1 MNASAR
7 AGVGRGRVL
16 FVDTHVHIY
25 DVFDLDALLDSAVA
39 NFTRA
44 ARVAGVA
51 EAALEGMLLLTETVR
66 DHAFDAL
73 AGGERAPLR
82 WKVAA
87 TPEPAVLAITQDGK
101 MPLWLVAG
109 RQIAT
114 EEDLEVLALGTTQR
128 FPDGEPFQTS
138 IAKSEKSAALTALPW
153 GFGKWWGQRG
163 VIIEKTMRA
172 PRDRAL
178 FLGDNG
184 GRLSLT
190 SRPKLLRLGERSG
203 LKVLP
208 GTDPLPFTGQELRV
222 GTFGMFLR
230 DWDSR
235 GRPLEQLVARL
246 VAAPDSPTEFGGL
259 TGVATFVKLQIAMQL
274 RKRAGRGK
282 AA

>member
-1 MNASAR
+1 MNAPVNSAI
-7 AGVGRGRVL
+7 GRGRVL

-25 DVFDLDALLDSAVA
+25 DVFDLDALFDSAVK
-39 NFTRA
+39 NFGRA
-44 ARVAGVA
+44 ARATGFA
-51 EAALEGMLLLTETVR
+51 DAPQEGMLLLTETAR

-73 AGGERAPLR
+73 GSGERLPLR
-82 WKVAA
+82 WKISA
-87 TPEPAVLAITQDGK
+87 TPEPEVLAVTLHGQ
-101 MPLWLVAG
+101 MPLSLVAG

-128 FPDGEPFQTS
+128 FPDGEPFQVS
-138 IAKSEKSAALTALPW
+138 IAKSERSAALTALPW

-190 SRPKLLRLGERSG
+190 SRPRLLRLGERSG

-208 GTDPLPFTGQELRV
+208 GTDPLPFAGQELRV
-222 GTFGMFLR
+222 GSFGMLLP

-246 VAAPDSPTEFGGL
+246 LQAPTSPAEFGGL
-259 TGVATFVKLQIAMQL
+259 TGVAAFVKLQIAMQL
-274 RKRAGRGK
+274 RKRAGRG
-282 AA
+282 AAA

>member
-1 MNASAR
+1 MNASGKASI
-7 AGVGRGRVL
+7 GRGRVL

-25 DVFDLDALLDSAVA
+25 DVFDLDALFDSAVN

-44 ARVAGVA
+44 ARAARVA
-51 EAALEGMLLLTETVR
+51 AAPQEGMLLLTETAS

-73 AGGERAPLR
+73 ASGERLPQR
-82 WKVAA
+82 WKISAM
-87 TPEPAVLAITQDGK
+87 PEPAVLAVTRPGQI
-101 MPLWLVAG
+101 PLWLVAG

-128 FPDGEPFQTS
+128 FPDGEPFQVS
-138 IAKSEKSAALTALPW
+138 IAKAERAAALTALPW
-153 GFGKWWGQRG
+153 GFGKWWGPRG

-190 SRPKLLRLGERSG
+190 TRPRLLQLGERSG

-208 GTDPLPFTGQELRV
+208 GTDPLPFAGQEFRV
-222 GTFGMFLR
+222 GSFGMLLP
-230 DWDSR
+230 DWDSC

-246 VAAPDSPTEFGGL
+246 VGAPASPAEFGGL
-259 TGVATFVKLQIAMQL
+259 TGMATFVKLQIAMQL
-274 RKRAGRGK
+274 RKRARRS
-282 AA
+282 AAA

>member
-1 MNASAR
+1 MNAS
-7 AGVGRGRVL
+7 GKEGIGRGRVL

-25 DVFDLDALLDSAVA
+25 AVFDLDALFDSAVN

-44 ARVAGVA
+44 AEASGVA
-51 EAALEGMLLLTETVR
+51 AAPQEGMLLLTETAA

-73 AGGERAPLR
+73 ASRERLPQR
-82 WKVAA
+82 WKIAA
-87 TPEPAVLAITQDGK
+87 TPEPAVLSVTRPGQ
-101 MPLWLVAG
+101 MPLWLIAG

-128 FPDGEPFQTS
+128 FPDGEPFQVS
-138 IAKSEKSAALTALPW
+138 IAKAEGAAALTALPW

-172 PRDRAL
+172 KRDRAL

-190 SRPKLLRLGERSG
+190 TRPRLLRLGERSG

-208 GTDPLPFTGQELRV
+208 GTDPLPFAGQEFRV
-222 GTFGMFLR
+222 GSFGMLLP
-230 DWDSR
+230 DWDAC

-246 VAAPDSPTEFGGL
+246 VAAPASPTEFGGL
-259 TGVATFVKLQIAMQL
+259 TGMATFVKLQIAMQL
-274 RKRAGRGK
+274 RKRARRS
-282 AA
+282 AAA